1 MTIIRYGHL
10 TNGLLVRCATCSS
23 KLLST
28 FVQDIIRV
36 LIVQHLSWFSQS
48 PQSCLTS
55 YKAWNLSNE
64 NNQDIHCQFF
74 TENWF
79 PFFLWITW
87 HKSSLKNFPGF
98 CVPPIL
104 KSHLTDLMKPRG
116 NSSLFLLLILSVQS
130 RAFCSIF
137 SLWFLVFVFLVLS
150 SKNCCK
156 LARGAGGKEKDRVR
170 ESKREKGREKG
181 GGKIEEGKEIELA
194 QTCKKH
200 KNKHKGTFLLRK
212 HLSYAFKLL
221 RLTETPVF

>member
-1 MTIIRYGHL
+1 MLCTIIIFSFTHYVNGCCHSVCLGSERCWWSYRTLSQAFVFIRVRSFFIRPKFDDLFLSLIWWHL
-10 TNGLLVRCATCSS
+10 TNGLLVRCATCLST
-23 KLLST
+23 LLST

-55 YKAWNLSNE
+55 YKAWNLLNE

-79 PFFLWITW
+79 SFFLWITW

-116 NSSLFLLLILSVQS
+116 NSSLLLLLILSVQS
-130 RAFCSIF
+130 RAFLCDFFFVIF
-137 SLWFLVFVFLVLS
+137 CLCLF
-150 SKNCCK
+150 
-156 LARGAGGKEKDRVR
+156 
-170 ESKREKGREKG
+170 
-181 GGKIEEGKEIELA
+181 
-194 QTCKKH
+194 
-200 KNKHKGTFLLRK
+200 
-212 HLSYAFKLL
+212 LSYQVKIAAS
-221 RLTETPVF
+221 

>member
-1 MTIIRYGHL
+1 MLCTIIIFSFTHYVNGCCHSVCLGSERCWWSYRMLPKLLFLSESGHFL
-10 TNGLLVRCATCSS
+10 SDRNLMTFLSLIWWHLKNGLLVRCATCSS

-36 LIVQHLSWFSQS
+36 LIVQHFSWFSQS
-48 PQSCLTS
+48 PWSCLTS

-64 NNQDIHCQFF
+64 INQDTLCQFF

-79 PFFLWITW
+79 SFFLWITW

-156 LARGAGGKEKDRVR
+156 LARGAGAKK
-170 ESKREKGREKG
+170 
-181 GGKIEEGKEIELA
+181 KIE
-194 QTCKKH
+194 
-200 KNKHKGTFLLRK
+200 
-212 HLSYAFKLL
+212 
-221 RLTETPVF
+221 